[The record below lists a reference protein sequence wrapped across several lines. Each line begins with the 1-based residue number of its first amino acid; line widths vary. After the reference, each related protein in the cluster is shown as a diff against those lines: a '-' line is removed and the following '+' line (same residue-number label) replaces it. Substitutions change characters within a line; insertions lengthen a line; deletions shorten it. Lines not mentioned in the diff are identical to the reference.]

1 MRFSSPESEDVN
13 ISLTPLVD
21 VVFLLL
27 IFFMVS
33 TTFSNESQLRLQL
46 PSSDRTSEPV
56 PDKQQLIIDI
66 TQLGQYAIRRHS
78 VDFSRSFQGDDARE
92 LSFIL
97 KEVAGDWRKPVVVI
111 RADRR
116 SSHESV
122 MVALDAARQASLLN
136 VTFSLQSKVEQ

>member
-1 MRFSSPESEDVN
+1 MRFSRLENDDVS

-33 TTFSNESQLRLQL
+33 TTFSSESQLRLQL
-46 PSSDRTSEPV
+46 PSSDRTSEALP
-56 PDKQQLIIDI
+56 KKEQLIIDI
-66 TQLGQYAIRRHS
+66 TEFGQYGIRRHS
-78 VDFSRSFQGDDARE
+78 VDSSRSFKGDDARE
-92 LSFIL
+92 LSLIL
-97 KEVAGDWRKPVVVI
+97 REVTGDWQEPIVII

-122 MVALDAARQASLLN
+122 MVALDAARRAGLFN
-136 VTFSLQSKVEQ
+136 VTFSLQGKPEP

>member
-1 MRFSSPESEDVN
+1 MRFSGPESEDVN

-33 TTFSNESQLRLQL
+33 TTFSTESQLRLRL
-46 PSSDRTSEPV
+46 PSSDRSSEPLTE
-56 PDKQQLIIDI
+56 KEQLLVDI
-66 TQLGQYAIRRHS
+66 SQFGQYAIRRPTANT
-78 VDFSRSFQGDDARE
+78 SRTYGNDDAE
-92 LSFIL
+92 VLSGLL
-97 KEVAGDWRKPVVVI
+97 KETAGEWEEPVIVI

-122 MVALDAARQASLLN
+122 MLALDAARRAGFLN
-136 VTFSLQSKVEQ
+136 VTFSLQSQPGQ

>member
-46 PSSDRTSEPV
+46 PSIHRTSEPV
-56 PDKQQLIIDI
+56 SDKQQLIIDI

-122 MVALDAARQASLLN
+122 MVALDAARQANLLN
-136 VTFSLQSKVEQ
+136 VTFSLQSKAEQ

>member
-1 MRFSSPESEDVN
+1 MRFSGPESEVVN

-33 TTFSNESQLRLQL
+33 TTFSTESQLRLRL
-46 PSSDRTSEPV
+46 PSSNRIAEPLTE
-56 PDKQQLIIDI
+56 KQHLRIDI
-66 TQLGQYAIRRHS
+66 SQFGQYAIRRPTAS
-78 VDFSRSFQGDDARE
+78 ASLEYGSDNAQVLSE
-92 LSFIL
+92 LL
-97 KEVAGDWRKPVVVI
+97 KEAAGEWEKPVVVI

-122 MVALDAARQASLLN
+122 MLALDAARRAGFLN
-136 VTFSLQSKVEQ
+136 VTFSLQSQPEQ

>member
-1 MRFSSPESEDVN
+1 MRFSRLENDDVS

-33 TTFSNESQLRLQL
+33 TTFSSESQLRLQL
-46 PSSDRTSEPV
+46 PSSDLTSEALPN
-56 PDKQQLIIDI
+56 KKQLIIDI
-66 TQLGQYAIRRHS
+66 TEFGQYGIRRHS
-78 VDFSRSFQGDDARE
+78 VDSSRLFKGDDARE
-92 LSFIL
+92 LSLIL
-97 KEVAGDWRKPVVVI
+97 KEVTDDWQEPIVII

-122 MVALDAARQASLLN
+122 MVALDAARRAGLLN
-136 VTFSLQSKVEQ
+136 VTFSLQGKPEP

>member
-1 MRFSSPESEDVN
+1 VRFSGPESEDVN

-33 TTFSNESQLRLQL
+33 TTFSTESQLRLRL
-46 PSSDRTSEPV
+46 PSSDRIAEPLTGEQQLLIDISEFGQYGIRRAMGNTSEV
-56 PDKQQLIIDI
+56 
-66 TQLGQYAIRRHS
+66 Y
-78 VDFSRSFQGDDARE
+78 GDDDAQV
-92 LSFIL
+92 LSRLL
-97 KEVAGDWRKPVVVI
+97 KKTAGEWEKPVVVI

-122 MVALDAARQASLLN
+122 MLALDAARRAGFLN
-136 VTFSLQSKVEQ
+136 VTFSLQSQPEQ